1 MRLLLDTHA
10 LVRSSLAPDTLPPRV
25 VEALFDIDNEILV
38 SAASAYEI
46 EYKRPRDAELQRLPT
61 DLHTVI
67 EAQRFAWLSVSWED
81 ARDAGLLP
89 PHHRDPFDRLLI
101 AQAGRQGAILVTAD
115 RRIPA
120 YGYPTLW

>member
-25 VEALFDIDNEILV
+25 VQALFDLDNEILV

-67 EAQRFAWLSVSWED
+67 EAQKFAWLSVSWED

-101 AQAGRQGAILVTAD
+101 AQAARQGAVLVTAD

>member
-1 MRLLLDTHA
+1 MRLLLDTHV
-10 LVRSSLAPDTLPPRV
+10 LVRSSLAPDALPLRAAG
-25 VEALFDIDNEILV
+25 ALFDLSNEILV

-61 DLHTVI
+61 DLNGLV
-67 EAQRFAWLSVSWED
+67 EAQRYAWLSVSWED

-101 AQAGRQGAILVTAD
+101 AQAVRLGAVLVTAD

-120 YGYPTLW
+120 YGHPTLW

>member
-10 LVRSSLAPDTLPPRV
+10 LVRTSLAPDALPRRV
-25 VEALFDIDNEILV
+25 TDVLFDLSNEIFV
-38 SAASAYEI
+38 SAVSAYEI
-46 EYKRPRDAELQRLPT
+46 EYKRPRDSELQRLPA
-61 DLHTVI
+61 DLSTIV
-67 EAQRFAWLSVSWED
+67 EEQKFTWLGVSWED

-101 AQAGRQGAILVTAD
+101 AQAARQGAILVTAD

>member
-10 LVRSSLAPDTLPPRV
+10 LVRSSLAPEALPPRV
-25 VEALFDIDNEILV
+25 TDALLDVTNEILV

-46 EYKRPRDAELQRLPT
+46 EYKRPRDAELQQLPS
-61 DLHTVI
+61 DLDAII
-67 EAQRFAWLSVSWED
+67 EAQKFVWLSVSWED

-89 PHHRDPFDRLLI
+89 PHHRDPFDRILI
-101 AQAGRQGAILVTAD
+101 AQAARQGAVLVTAD